1 MRELLMAA
9 EVDVEIGEGAGVVHF
24 VDLGDVEVGG
34 LEEIELAAE
43 VEVEE
48 ALDGAVRGD
57 YAGGDLGVVGVFFQ
71 FIPVFVAATFF
82 AGKRDG
88 KARAT

>member
-1 MRELLMAA
+1 MA
-9 EVDVEIGEGAGVVHF
+9 EVDVEIGQCAGGIHF
-24 VDLGDVEVGG
+24 GDLRDVDMGG

-48 ALDGAVRGD
+48 ALDGAARGD
-57 YAGGDLGVVGVFFQ
+57 DAGGDLGVVGLFFE
-71 FIPVFVAATFF
+71 FFPVLVAAGFF

-88 KARAT
+88 

>member
-1 MRELLMAA
+1 MALLVAA

-24 VDLGDVEVGG
+24 GDLGDVEVGG

-43 VEVEE
+43 IEVEE
-48 ALDGAVRGD
+48 ALDSAVGGED
-57 YAGGDLGVVGVFFQ
+57 AGGDLGGVGFF
-71 FIPVFVAATFF
+71 FHLVPVFVTAAFF
-82 AGKRDG
+82 GGKRDR